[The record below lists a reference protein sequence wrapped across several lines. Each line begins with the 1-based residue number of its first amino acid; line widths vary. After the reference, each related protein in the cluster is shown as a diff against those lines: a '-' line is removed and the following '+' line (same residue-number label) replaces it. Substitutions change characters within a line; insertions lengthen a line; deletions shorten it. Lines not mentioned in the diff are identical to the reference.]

1 MRRSISRLSTI
12 SVVLLL
18 SSCDGPWNM
27 GVDEKAPDRSL
38 WISSVQ
44 VAQRPF
50 DTIWIEDYV
59 GVETR
64 YDATNQVA
72 TSASVVEVYQDS
84 AGVRDTVKF
93 ERAVGAIRA
102 WIPRPDDAPKRVRW
116 NAELSLK
123 ADVVLADGSKR
134 FLSASSYTPA
144 FYSIAD
150 SFAVPIEALHPRLA
164 NGSIRQAIAA
174 NPQNALRELDS
185 TGAFFTRWKLNLQD
199 LSAYMAGQ
207 AVMRNISVKGA
218 HPDTVWYISDMSPV
232 LALSIKGSKSYPIA
246 AESRGWIF
254 RHNIDK
260 KRFGGAVLAQGFEPT
275 RARILGSIFKRF
287 GSTFGSVDSSEYFQP
302 GGYRSWLVAPLA
314 YDPLPGWPDSAL
326 LANTYLGYT
335 GRNTIYSWS
344 VDSLYYEYYRTLTG
358 QTGDGQYS
366 VTNIKGG
373 KGYFTGAAKDSVSFQ
388 LEASFPDTVPVP
400 RLNRIWCDS
409 IKFRQSK
416 GEATNTSKAVVQ
428 QFCGG

>member
-1 MRRSISRLSTI
+1 MPKNVATFLTI
-12 SVVLLL
+12 SVVALL

-27 GVDEKAPDRSL
+27 SVEEKSPDRSL

-44 VAQRPF
+44 VAQRGF

-59 GVETR
+59 GVENRFDPTKE
-64 YDATNQVA
+64 VG
-72 TSASVVEVYQDS
+72 TSASIVEVYQDS
-84 AGVRDTVKF
+84 AGVLDTVRF
-93 ERAVGAIRA
+93 ERATGAIRA
-102 WIPRPDDAPKRVRW
+102 WIPRTADAAKRVRW
-116 NAELSLK
+116 NADLSLR
-123 ADVVLADGSKR
+123 ADVVLPDGTKR
-134 FLSASSYTPA
+134 FLTAKSYTPA

-185 TGAFFTRWKLNLQD
+185 TGAFFTRWNLNLQD

-207 AVMRNISVKGA
+207 AVMRNISVKGP

-232 LALSIKGSKSYPIA
+232 LAISVKGSKQYPIA

-260 KRFGGAVLAQGFEPT
+260 NRFGGAVLAQGFEPS

-326 LANTYLGYT
+326 LSNTYLGYT

-388 LEASFPDTVPVP
+388 LEASFADTVPVP
-400 RLNRIWCDS
+400 RLNQIWCDS

-416 GEATNTSKAVVQ
+416 GEATNTTKAKVQ
-428 QFCGG
+428 LLCGG